1 MRGGRG
7 SKRCCMRAEVRSAK
21 SEGRRQRTE
30 PAPGAPGPKL
40 HSPNSK
46 LEAAFTLVELTIV
59 VAIIAVLVGIMVPA
73 VSRVHMRSKNMSCK
87 TVLSAIDTGLEMF
100 KADGNVGGDYPP
112 SYSDAEDGVGDLR
125 RGQVANPY
133 GQSGGS
139 GGGYSGPGVSL
150 PIAITGSG
158 LLVWGLAGADQL
170 GTPGFKV
177 FRSDNDTQLWSA
189 DTHNRA
195 GAQYARDKSGA
206 YAMNEEKGT
215 PVQPRF
221 GPYVDLSKVEIT
233 PYDSS
238 VRNFVV
244 PAETEARGQ
253 PYGRRYPMFLD
264 SFGYP
269 ILYWKADPAGNRIV
283 DMRRTDYTGA
293 DRGIYH
299 WEDNGVLL
307 EHPDGPDEFN
317 DEEPLQLTDKRLDFM
332 QALYWDEDWA
342 PDAYDANPTTP
353 TDPPPSKSFA
363 DFIMNPKIT
372 AKLTPHRPNS
382 YLLISPGYDG
392 EYGTADDITN
402 FNK

>member
-1 MRGGRG
+1 
-7 SKRCCMRAEVRSAK
+7 
-21 SEGRRQRTE
+21 
-30 PAPGAPGPKL
+30 
-40 HSPNSK
+40 
-46 LEAAFTLVELTIV
+46 
-59 VAIIAVLVGIMVPA
+59 
-73 VSRVHMRSKNMSCK
+73 
-87 TVLSAIDTGLEMF
+87 MF

-269 ILYWKADPAGNRIV
+269 ILYWKADPAATASLICGVRIILELIAAFTIGKIMV
-283 DMRRTDYTGA
+283 YCWKPGRAGRVQRRRAAATHRQASGFHAGTVLGRGLGA
-293 DRGIYH
+293 GCLR
-299 WEDNGVLL
+299 
-307 EHPDGPDEFN
+307 
-317 DEEPLQLTDKRLDFM
+317 R
-332 QALYWDEDWA
+332 
-342 PDAYDANPTTP
+342 
-353 TDPPPSKSFA
+353 
-363 DFIMNPKIT
+363 
-372 AKLTPHRPNS
+372 
-382 YLLISPGYDG
+382 
-392 EYGTADDITN
+392 
-402 FNK
+402 